1 MLNIIKLFKKMKR
14 KIILNFLIFI
24 SFFNFSFEYLV
35 IPFHYLNDKSKMNY
49 NLEEITGKEFL
60 ELTTNKLVT
69 TISIG
74 SPFKQLELYIQM
86 DYKLFFIGKGYCE
99 KNAISFYEPEQS
111 TSFKKNSSSFYSY
124 PFDDLRN
131 MTIGNDSCTLYNSYK
146 LDKNTTLKGL
156 HLLYGSKINILN
168 DIIYK
173 DKICGILGLKLHDMQ
188 DSYYMKFQS
197 YYLTNSLKQNNISN
211 YTDWVI
217 EFFNDEQ
224 KKKNKGYDGYLI
236 LGAGDNT
243 YLQNIKKLDENKI
256 EYTYCSSLSN
266 AQEWTFDNNEIYYI
280 YPKDNNKTIMDNK
293 YKKSEINFDLD
304 YYFATKEYFDS
315 IKNSFFK
322 TYLESGQCKVIKL
335 KEFYLRY
342 QFISCVQSFKS
353 EISKF
358 PTLSFFNYAYKYT
371 FNITYEDCFK
381 EINNNIL
388 FLFFYDPWS
397 PDIFKFGKNF
407 LKKFQFLFRYEAR
420 RIGFLNNNIDNEDS
434 EKDDD
439 KNKGNNG
446 GDSQVLKKEE
456 IISIVVIFVLLTG
469 IIIGVFVGKKI
480 WDKNKKKRAN
490 ELNDDEYE
498 YNSNNNDKMDNKLI
512 N

>member
-1 MLNIIKLFKKMKR
+1 MKR
-14 KIILNFLIFI
+14 KNILNFLIFI

-49 NLEEITGKEFL
+49 NLEKITGKEFL

-69 TISIG
+69 SISIG
-74 SPFKQLELYIQM
+74 SPSKQLELYIQM

-99 KNAISFYEPEQS
+99 KNSISSYEPEES
-111 TSFKKNSSSFYSY
+111 TTFKKNSSFFPY

-131 MTIGNDSCTLYNSYK
+131 MTIGNDSCTLYDSYK

-156 HLLYGSKINILN
+156 HLLYGSKINLLN

-188 DSYYMKFQS
+188 DSYYTKFQS
-197 YYLTNSLKQNNISN
+197 HYLTNSLKQNNISN

-236 LGAGDNT
+236 VGAGDNT
-243 YLQNIKKLDENKI
+243 YLQNIKKIDENKI
-256 EYTYCSSLSN
+256 EYSYCASLSN
-266 AQEWTFDNNEIYYI
+266 AHEWSFDNKNIYFI
-280 YPKDNNKTIMDNK
+280 YPKDNNKTFMDNK
-293 YKKSEINFDLD
+293 YKKVEINLDLD
-304 YYFATKEYFDS
+304 YYFATKEYFDY
-315 IKNSFFK
+315 IKNSFFQP
-322 TYLESGQCKVIKL
+322 YLESGQCKVIKL

-342 QFISCVQSFKS
+342 QFISCVQTFKE

-358 PTLSFFNYAYKYT
+358 PPLYIENYAYRNT
-371 FNITYEDCFK
+371 FNITYKDCFK

-407 LKKFQFLFRYEAR
+407 LKKYQFLFRYEAR
-420 RIGFLNNNIDNEDS
+420 RIGFLNNDIDNKDHNKN
-434 EKDDD
+434 EKDEKKDNNDD
-439 KNKGNNG
+439 DTDQSERKKAILIFILV
-446 GDSQVLKKEE
+446 VL
-456 IISIVVIFVLLTG
+456 VIG
-469 IIIGVFVGKKI
+469 IIIGVLVGKRI
-480 WDKNKKKRAN
+480 WDKNRKKRAN

-498 YNSNNNDKMDNKLI
+498 YNSDNNDKMDNKLI